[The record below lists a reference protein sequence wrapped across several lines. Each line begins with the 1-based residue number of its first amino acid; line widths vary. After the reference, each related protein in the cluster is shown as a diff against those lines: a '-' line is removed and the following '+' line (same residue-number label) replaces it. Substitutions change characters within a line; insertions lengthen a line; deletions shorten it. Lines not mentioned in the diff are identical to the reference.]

1 MSLDE
6 AAALAQIRHS
16 IGIGDPLD
24 PQRAQLFIE
33 SEISAATYCFR
44 AAKRHA
50 AEKSLSMF
58 CYSHLLN

>member
-1 MSLDE
+1 MSLDDPP
-6 AAALAQIRHS
+6 ALAQVRHS
-16 IGIGDPLD
+16 IGIGHPLD

-33 SEISAATYCFR
+33 NEISAATYCFR

-58 CYSHLLN
+58 WYSHLLN